1 MYFSEIYSIF
11 FLDGFFH
18 ILYLFEKSEIFM
30 PHPVYTTLSVALFL
44 KALFLCLI
52 IIITHGEG
60 PISINHPIYCTVEGN
75 CNTFVM

>member
-30 PHPVYTTLSVALFL
+30 PHPVE
-44 KALFLCLI
+44 
-52 IIITHGEG
+52 HGE
-60 PISINHPIYCTVEGN
+60 SLKKK
-75 CNTFVM
+75 M